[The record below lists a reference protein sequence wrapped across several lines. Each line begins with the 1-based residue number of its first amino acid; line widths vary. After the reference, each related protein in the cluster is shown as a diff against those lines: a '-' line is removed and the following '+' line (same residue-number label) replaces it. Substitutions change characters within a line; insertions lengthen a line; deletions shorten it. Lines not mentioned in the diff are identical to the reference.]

1 MEAPELYVPHPT
13 GAWPHVATRHVAC
26 NTCLAHNLRDRNLDD
41 AHDTKRYHS
50 DRSGQ
55 KNKACRALSVT
66 CTFFFHSHQSFQSE
80 PLVGKLPTKLASKC
94 CTCHANGLI
103 LKASFHWCRDKLD
116 EELQE
121 VDVVMGLVSINPR
134 YSPRL
139 IQEQAMTTP
148 LDVMNTLVRTC
159 NWLVYCSMCW
169 ACSPP
174 GKLSVLVCGS

>member
-1 MEAPELYVPHPT
+1 M
-13 GAWPHVATRHVAC
+13 
-26 NTCLAHNLRDRNLDD
+26 
-41 AHDTKRYHS
+41 
-50 DRSGQ
+50 
-55 KNKACRALSVT
+55 T
-66 CTFFFHSHQSFQSE
+66 CTFFIHSHHSFQSE

-94 CTCHANGLI
+94 CTCHSNGLI

-174 GKLSVLVCGS
+174 GKLSVLVCGCRPAGHERQRWTLHCYKSNEPSRLNEQILCKQRA